1 MIKLSLRLK
10 TIFSLLDRAAVFAD
24 IGCDHGYIA
33 YAMLESGK
41 CEKAIVTDV
50 SAACLKKAEDLLAED
65 FAGRYEAIVADG
77 FRGVPRADEALIAGM
92 GGELIAK
99 IIEEADYLPAVLV
112 VQPMKNPEKA
122 RLALLKAGYRITR
135 DYTFE
140 DGKFY
145 ELIRAERGED
155 EYTERELVFGRDNL
169 KEKGE
174 AFVKAIN
181 KKKKKLVGAIN
192 SMNDAEREKTLAE
205 ISVLEEIIK

>member
-145 ELIRAERGED
+145 ELIRAERGE
-155 EYTERELVFGRDNL
+155 EPLRRCALRQL
-169 KEKGE
+169 
-174 AFVKAIN
+174 
-181 KKKKKLVGAIN
+181 L
-192 SMNDAEREKTLAE
+192 
-205 ISVLEEIIK
+205 